1 MFYEKLKEK
10 REQLGLTIEQISDK
24 TKINKKFLE
33 AFEKGDFSVLPRTY
47 ARLFLR
53 SYAVE
58 LGLDPSWILDEYE
71 KFVAEPGE
79 TVQQKKQKE
88 TSGHHDQEKTHKKHS
103 QKKADLPTII
113 IMILMLIF
121 IITVLKQVIKERK
134 QPVAS
139 IKTQQIQSH
148 RTSPTTTL
156 PDSGKVERSTPQPQ
170 PPVSEKFITLRMITT
185 DTCWIKLTRDNEEP
199 GDTIFLPGAKRI
211 WRAKEKFDIIIG
223 KPAGIR
229 LFLGNKDLGQVGIN
243 GIPVRL
249 VITREGIIKKQTF
262 RK

>member
-1 MFYEKLKEK
+1 MGEGQIKDFLPLLQILKSSKYYKKNIISVVTYPFVNGKWIDISFLPENLRKNLLNIGIERLYPYQK
-10 REQLGLTIEQISDK
+10 R
-24 TKINKKFLE
+24 
-33 AFEKGDFSVLPRTY
+33 VY
-47 ARLFLR
+47 
-53 SYAVE
+53 
-58 LGLDPSWILDEYE
+58 
-71 KFVAEPGE
+71 
-79 TVQQKKQKE
+79 
-88 TSGHHDQEKTHKKHS
+88 
-103 QKKADLPTII
+103 
-113 IMILMLIF
+113 
-121 IITVLKQVIKERK
+121 QVIKERK

-170 PPVSEKFITLRMITT
+170 PPVSVKFITLRMITT